1 MRFIFIC
8 SHNFFAGRA
17 GIPKMRSNFH
27 RLVRYGV
34 VGLLF
39 LLAAPGA
46 QAQPE
51 SIDGS
56 LDAARQQIDKAQKII
71 DKPPKDPADLLPLRA
86 QVLAAGA
93 QADAAAALLE
103 PQLTSIQARLN
114 ELGPVTP
121 GQLEAPAVAILRTQ
135 LNKVRAELDAQLKRA
150 RVLAVESGQTAGD
163 ISALRRSEFQARLGE
178 RTSSIM
184 SSLFWTELK
193 ADLPGD
199 MQRAKVLFNGLA
211 ATAQASGARV
221 WVSVGVLVLV
231 LLSLHWWA
239 GQALLRLTTTRI
251 PPGRLRRS
259 LHAWTRVLLPTI
271 TAGLVSETVYLGLV
285 WVAPL
290 PEALGSLASRL
301 AGVICFGGYVVG
313 LGHALLLPNRPS
325 WRLLPL
331 PDKVALNL
339 RWLPPFLALMM
350 VLTWVV
356 VRLTSQINSSLVT
369 SVAADCLI
377 ALAMALAMGLALL
390 RTDLTRRQALR
401 DPVNAANW
409 PVSPLWLSSLVA
421 LTWLSTAGS
430 LLALLLGYV
439 ALGSFVV
446 HQIAWVAVVLGSAY
460 LLAVLVDD
468 GFTTL
473 LAPAPLA
480 EQGSAG
486 ELLSSAADRPADAFV
501 KIRAQAA
508 VLLSGV
514 GRLLVVVLTLMLLLA
529 PFGEGPS
536 ELFERADKL
545 QQGISIGAFQ
555 IVPGAVLQAVLVI
568 TLCLAGVRIVRR
580 WLKDVFLPTTSLD
593 AGMQVWTATLVAY
606 AGNVLALSLGLAAV
620 GINLE
625 RIGWVASALS
635 VGIGF
640 GLQAVVQNFVSGII
654 MLTEK
659 PVKVGDWVSLGGI
672 EGDIRRINVRATE
685 IQMGDRSTVIVPNS
699 EFITK
704 TVRNVTHANPLGLV
718 KILLPV
724 PLAAD
729 VDLVRSLI
737 LEIFNAHADVV
748 KTPAPTVELDSIDS
762 AGMVVFNA
770 TAFVNS
776 PRAAYGVR
784 SALLFDVLRRLR
796 EADISLLRPAGLVL
810 RDAPD
815 KALELTAPAPGPVA
829 GPPALI

>member
-1 MRFIFIC
+1 MRFIFIY

-17 GIPKMRSNFH
+17 GIPQMRSNFH

-34 VGLLF
+34 AGLLF
-39 LLAAPGA
+39 LLAALGA

-51 SIDGS
+51 SVDGS

-184 SSLFWTELK
+184 SNLFWTELK

-211 ATAQASGARV
+211 ATAQASGTRV
-221 WVSVGVLVLV
+221 WVSVGALVLV

-486 ELLSSAADRPADAFV
+486 GLLSSAADRPADAFV

-555 IVPGAVLQAVLVI
+555 IVPGAVLQAVLLI

-829 GPPALI
+829 GPPALV